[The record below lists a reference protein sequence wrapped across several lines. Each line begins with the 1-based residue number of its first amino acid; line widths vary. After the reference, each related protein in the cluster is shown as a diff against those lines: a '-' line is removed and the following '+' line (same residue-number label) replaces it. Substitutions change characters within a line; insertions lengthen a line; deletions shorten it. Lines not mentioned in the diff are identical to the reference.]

1 MIDAVLEP
9 KSQAETWRSFYRG
22 RCGGPVVTKEFQ
34 LPVEPKRRKLK
45 DQEKI
50 WEQR

>member
-1 MIDAVLEP
+1 
-9 KSQAETWRSFYRG
+9 
-22 RCGGPVVTKEFQ
+22 VVTKEFQ

>member
-1 MIDAVLEP
+1 M
-9 KSQAETWRSFYRG
+9 
-22 RCGGPVVTKEFQ
+22 VTKEFQ
-34 LPVEPKRRKLK
+34 LPVEPKRGKLK

>member
-1 MIDAVLEP
+1 MIDAVFES
-9 KSQAETWRSFYRG
+9 KSQAETRKGFYRG
-22 RCGGPVVTKEFQ
+22 RCDGFMVTKEFQ
-34 LPVEPKRRKLK
+34 LPVEPKRGKLK